1 MTELV
6 LLLLL
11 AANVLSFSLMGA
23 DKRRARQ
30 GAWRISERTLLLS
43 AAMFGGLGAVLG
55 MHVFHHKTKHL
66 RFRLGLPALLLA
78 QVALLGLWAWMQL

>member
-1 MTELV
+1 MTE

-78 QVALLGLWAWMQL
+78 QVALLGLWAWRQL

>member
-78 QVALLGLWAWMQL
+78 QVALLGLWAWRQL

>member
-78 QVALLGLWAWMQL
+78 QVVLLGLWAWRQL